1 METIISRLLEEYEEG
16 HVTRR
21 QLIQSVALAASTAA
35 GLSARDAHAAGGFT
49 TIALDHISYQV
60 ADYNKTRDFYADLLG
75 MKVRSDNG
83 KSQCSLGF
91 GDATLIARN
100 HREDSD
106 ATGPKVDHIAY
117 KIADWDTDRVK
128 GELQRRGLDPRLDNP
143 GGGSYVSFLV
153 NDPDGFTVQISGDVK
168 PGDSMYKKP

>member
-1 METIISRLLEEYEEG
+1 METIISRLLEDYEEG

-21 QLIQSVALAASTAA
+21 QLIQSVALAASAA
-35 GLSARDAHAAGGFT
+35 SGLSTREAHAGGGFT

-60 ADYNKTRDFYADLLG
+60 ADYNKARDFYADLLG
-75 MKVRSDNG
+75 MKVSGDNG

-91 GDATLIARN
+91 GDASLIARN
-100 HREDSD
+100 HPEDGD

-117 KIADWDTDRVK
+117 KIDDWDTDKVK
-128 GELQRRGLDPRLDNP
+128 SELQRRGLDPRLDNP

-153 NDPDGFTVQISGDVK
+153 KDPDGFTVQISGDVK

>member
-1 METIISRLLEEYEEG
+1 METIISRLLEDYEEG

-21 QLIQSVALAASTAA
+21 QLIQSLALAASAA
-35 GLSARDAHAAGGFT
+35 SGLSTREAHAAGGFT

-75 MKVRSDNG
+75 MKVSGDNG

-91 GDATLIARN
+91 GDASLIARN
-100 HREDSD
+100 HPEDGG

-117 KIADWDTDRVK
+117 KIDDWDTDKVK
-128 GELQRRGLDPRLDNP
+128 SELQRRGLDPRLDNP

-153 NDPDGFTVQISGDVK
+153 KDPDGFTVQISGDVK

>member
-1 METIISRLLEEYEEG
+1 METIISRLLEDYEEG

-21 QLIQSVALAASTAA
+21 QLIQSVALAASAA
-35 GLSARDAHAAGGFT
+35 SGLSTREAHAAGGFT

-60 ADYNKTRDFYADLLG
+60 ADYNKARDFYADLLG
-75 MKVRSDNG
+75 MKVSGDNG

-91 GDATLIARN
+91 GDASLIARN
-100 HREDSD
+100 HPEDGD

-117 KIADWDTDRVK
+117 KIDDWDTDKVK
-128 GELQRRGLDPRLDNP
+128 SELQRRGLDPRLGNP

-153 NDPDGFTVQISGDVK
+153 KDPDGFTVQISGDVK

>member
-1 METIISRLLEEYEEG
+1 METIISRLLEGYEEG

-21 QLIQSVALAASTAA
+21 QLIQSLALAASAA
-35 GLSARDAHAAGGFT
+35 SGLSTREAHAAGGFT

-75 MKVRSDNG
+75 MKVSGDNG

-91 GDATLIARN
+91 GDASLIARN
-100 HREDSD
+100 HPEDGG

-117 KIADWDTDRVK
+117 KIDDWDTDKVK
-128 GELQRRGLDPRLDNP
+128 SELQRRGLDPRLDNP

-153 NDPDGFTVQISGDVK
+153 KDPDGFTVQISGDVK

>member
-1 METIISRLLEEYEEG
+1 METIISRLLKDYEEG

-21 QLIQSVALAASTAA
+21 QLIQSVALAASAA
-35 GLSARDAHAAGGFT
+35 AELSTREAHAAGGFT

-75 MKVRSDNG
+75 MKVASDNG
-83 KSQCSLGF
+83 KNQCSLGF
-91 GDATLIARN
+91 GDASLIARN
-100 HREDSD
+100 HPEAGSG
-106 ATGPKVDHIAY
+106 AGPKVDHIAF
-117 KIADWDTDRVK
+117 KIDDWDTDSVK

-153 NDPDGFTVQISGDVK
+153 KDPDGFTVQISGDVK